1 MLNQYDIFW
10 DEDHNIYQIRTKTD
24 IYAIEFDNP
33 KKKYLFDDMVKLSR
47 EEEGIGLNKLIQQ
60 LEKNHDRFLILEVL
74 DELKEYGLLTT
85 DYFVDL
91 AILTKEPNPNS
102 DDPKQRKVLIIGEEH
117 ISTKIQSTFSEEG
130 FTNVDI
136 QSIDGYLNASDYNF
150 LANYDF
156 FVVDG
161 HNWNPVLLRSV
172 NKALVKMKKPW
183 LYLKGLEAA
192 EIKIGPIFLGGELGC
207 YDCLRKRIESNDE
220 LAPYNRNYLKYL
232 ENGNKTAQPDKIP
245 LNSTAMNI
253 LASLTVSEVSKYF
266 EQWALPETIGS
277 YISFNVV
284 SYKSETHK
292 LLKIPYC
299 ETCRPKMNYN
309 LAPWL
314 EAVTLN

>member
-10 DEDHNIYQIRTKTD
+10 DEDHQIYQIRTKTD

-33 KKKYLFDDMVKLSR
+33 QKKATFDAMVNLTR
-47 EEEGIGLNKLIQQ
+47 ENEGMPLNKLIQSV
-60 LEKNHDRFLILEVL
+60 EKNHEKFMIMEVL
-74 DELKEYGLLTT
+74 DELKEYGLLTM
-85 DYFVDL
+85 DYYVDL
-91 AILTKEPNPNS
+91 AILNKESNPVT
-102 DDPKQRKVLIIGEEH
+102 DDPKLKRILLVGKDEICSNIKERFDLEKYTGVEYM
-117 ISTKIQSTFSEEG
+117 SSE
-130 FTNVDI
+130 D
-136 QSIDGYLNASDYNF
+136 YLQNTDKSF
-150 LANYDF
+150 LNCYDF

-161 HNWNPVLLRSV
+161 HHWNPVLLKSI
-172 NKALVKMKKPW
+172 NKELVKYKKPW

-220 LAPYNRNYLKYL
+220 LAAYNRNYLKHL
-232 ENGNKTAQPDKIP
+232 EEHNKSGQPDKLP
-245 LNSTAMNI
+245 LYNNALSMMAT
-253 LASLTVSEVSKYF
+253 LTVSEVSKYF
-266 EQWALPETIGS
+266 EQWALPETIGA
-277 YISFNVV
+277 YISFNMVT
-284 SYKSETHK
+284 YKTETHK